1 MELNKTVIN
10 KKSFGLP
17 MIIDIGGA
25 FFIAIFMALNFAL
38 NKGNV
43 FFRDIITYS
52 SALLFLSIILA
63 IFNVKKQIILL
74 LVAAAAIF
82 LGAIYG
88 GLGGVTG
95 IVCVWII
102 LAALNYDISKSI
114 GIISTFVVAIILLI
128 YSFLWGKLI
137 GATYYD
143 WAIWLVIIYSTYLAF
158 RLFFIK
164 TANTNLVAQEIVRQ
178 EIIEKPSNQ
187 SQYFAEMSHEIRT
200 PLNAILGFADTMQE
214 EVFGPL
220 DNKYKEYIGYIQQS
234 GNHLL
239 DLVGDILDMSKIE
252 AGKYSLNFTENNM
265 VEICK
270 SAISLMK
277 ENASRQ
283 GVSLN
288 FYGIGE
294 LMAKCDA
301 RSVRQIILNLISNAI
316 KFTPQGGQINLSCF
330 GNDTKIW
337 IEVSDTGK
345 GMDEEELKHITEAYV
360 SGENNP
366 QNTRSTG
373 LGLSLV
379 KKLVDFHNGKLS
391 FSSTPGKG
399 TKVLVELPKN

>member
-1 MELNKTVIN
+1 MELSKNATN

-17 MIIDIGGA
+17 MVIDIGGA
-25 FFIAIFMALNFAL
+25 IFIAVFIALNIAF

-43 FFRDIITYS
+43 FFRDIINYS
-52 SALLFLSIILA
+52 AALIFLSIIFA
-63 IFNVKKQIILL
+63 IFNVKKQVILL

-102 LAALNYDISKSI
+102 LAALNYDISKFV
-114 GIISTFVVAIILLI
+114 GIISTFIVAIILAI

-137 GATYYD
+137 GAAYYD
-143 WAIWLVIIYSTYLAF
+143 WAIWLVIIYSSYLTL

-164 TANTNLVAQEIVRQ
+164 TTNTNLVPQEIVRK

-220 DNKYKEYIGYIQQS
+220 NTKYKEYLGYIQQS

-252 AGKYSLNFTENNM
+252 AGKYNLNFTENNL

-270 SAISLMK
+270 SAISLLK
-277 ENASRQ
+277 ENAGRQ
-283 GVSLN
+283 GVNLN

-294 LMAKCDA
+294 LIAKCDA

-330 GNDTKIW
+330 GNDDKIW

-345 GMDEEELKHITEAYV
+345 GMDAEELKHITEAYV
-360 SGENNP
+360 SGEDNP

-373 LGLSLV
+373 LGLNLV

-391 FSSTPGKG
+391 FSSAPGKG